1 MSDSYFIV
9 ILAHSLHGRLR
20 RFHINQK
27 IVFAVLALALLGC
40 FTLFGMVSSYV
51 RMAWKVANYNSLR
64 QEAEVLRARYQRL
77 LSEAQEA
84 NEEVAKLSL
93 FAAEVSMAYG
103 IHRQPAYPAEVAP
116 ALGTL
121 KLAPT
126 LAETLETYNKLRT
139 ASLTASTRLSS
150 RRWLVNTTPSLW
162 PVTGRLLSNFGSRE
176 DPFHGHMAFHT
187 GVDISAPVGTPVRA
201 AADGIVIEADWMG
214 NYGKLVVL
222 DHGKGL
228 QTWYAH
234 LSRIDVIPGQ
244 EVRLGQ
250 IIGASGATGRATSP
264 HLHYEVRRGG
274 VAVNPYG
281 YLARSAMSVAD
292 PSKDFPF

>member
-1 MSDSYFIV
+1 
-9 ILAHSLHGRLR
+9 L
-20 RFHINQK
+20 NQ
-27 IVFAVLALALLGC
+27 
-40 FTLFGMVSSYV
+40 T
-51 RMAWKVANYNSLR
+51 
-64 QEAEVLRARYQRL
+64 
-77 LSEAQEA
+77 QEA

-93 FAAEVSMAYG
+93 FAAEVSIAYG
-103 IHRQPAYPAEVAP
+103 IHRQPAYPSNVEP
-116 ALGTL
+116 ALASV
-121 KLAPT
+121 KLVPT
-126 LAETLETYNKLRT
+126 LAETLETYNKLQT

-162 PVTGRLLSNFGSRE
+162 PVMGRLLSNFGSRE

-187 GVDISAPVGTPVRA
+187 GVDISAPIGTPVKA
-201 AADGIVIEADWMG
+201 AADGIVIEAGWMG
-214 NYGKLVVL
+214 NYGKLIVL
-222 DHGKGL
+222 DHGNGL

-250 IIGASGATGRATSP
+250 IIGGTGATGRVTSP

-281 YLARSAMSVAD
+281 YLARSAMSAPD
-292 PSKDFPF
+292 PRRDFPF